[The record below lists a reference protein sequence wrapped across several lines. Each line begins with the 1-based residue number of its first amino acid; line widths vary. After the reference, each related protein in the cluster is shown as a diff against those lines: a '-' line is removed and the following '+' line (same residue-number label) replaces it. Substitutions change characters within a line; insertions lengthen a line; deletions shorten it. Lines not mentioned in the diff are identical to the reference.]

1 LVVAVLLGHIAPVAT
16 ALILYFLLSH
26 QLVVVAVLFMKP
38 KVQMVVQVVEKPV
51 ETVLPLGLR
60 VVVVLETLHLQVHHK
75 EITVGLVEETAAV
88 KFLLGAVV
96 AAQVVW
102 VVMRQVHRQTP
113 QVVTAVLEPLH
124 QSQAQA

>member
-1 LVVAVLLGHIAPVAT
+1 MQMAQILFLVLLLQLAVVEAVAH
-16 ALILYFLLSH
+16 LLP
-26 QLVVVAVLFMKP
+26 QA
-38 KVQMVVQVVEKPV
+38 QVV
-51 ETVLPLGLR
+51 R
-60 VVVVLETLHLQVHHK
+60 VVVEITMNFLLVRRVTLHLQVHHK